1 MTKFLTIIK
10 LFKINN
16 WIKNLLILVPIFFS
30 VIIPDHQMILELI
43 ILFFVFSL
51 SASTIY
57 IFNDIMDRN
66 TDKFDLIKKNR
77 PIASGLITL
86 KDSIFIILILI
97 AIITIYLIFTKNYVL
112 NIFIIS
118 YLLINIIY
126 TFFLKKIFF
135 LDVCTLAIFY
145 ILRVI
150 TPVYYFNLTLSYW
163 LILITFL
170 SVLTVG
176 LGKRYMDIN
185 NNLSNKK
192 FISLYTKKNLVY
204 LITISATLLQTS
216 YVFLLLTDYSISKY
230 GENFYVTGIVFF
242 LGILRYLH
250 SLFKLNFKDPIE
262 IFTKDRYFILIM
274 LTYIFVSMA
283 SIYNFL

>member
-1 MTKFLTIIK
+1 MAKLQTIIK
-10 LFKINN
+10 LLKINN

-43 ILFFVFSL
+43 ILFFIFSL

-86 KDSIFIILILI
+86 KDSIFIILILM
-97 AIITIYLIFTKNYVL
+97 AIITIYLILKKNYVL

-192 FISLYTKKNLVY
+192 FVSLYTKKNLVY
-204 LITISATLLQTS
+204 LITISAILLQTS

-230 GENFYVTGIVFF
+230 GVNFYVTGIIFF

-262 IFTKDRYFILIM
+262 IFTKDRYFVLIV
-274 LTYIFVSMA
+274 LTYIFVSIA
-283 SIYNFL
+283 SIYNFS

>member
-1 MTKFLTIIK
+1 MTKLQTIIK

-16 WIKNLLILVPIFFS
+16 WIKNLLILVPIIFS

-43 ILFFVFSL
+43 ILFFIFSL

-86 KDSIFIILILI
+86 KDSILIILILM
-97 AIITIYLIFTKNYVL
+97 AIITIYLILTKNYVL

-192 FISLYTKKNLVY
+192 FVSLYTKKNLVY
-204 LITISATLLQTS
+204 LITISAILLQTS

>member
-1 MTKFLTIIK
+1 MVKFQTVIK
-10 LFKINN
+10 LFKIKN
-16 WIKNLLILVPIFFS
+16 WIKNLLIIIPIFFS
-30 VIIPDHQMILELI
+30 AIIPDRQMILELI
-43 ILFFVFSL
+43 ILFFAFSL

-57 IFNDIMDRN
+57 IFNDIIDKN
-66 TDKFDLIKKNR
+66 TDKLDLIKKNR
-77 PIASGLITL
+77 PLASGLITI
-86 KDSIFIILILI
+86 KDSILIIIILMAILI
-97 AIITIYLIFTKNYVL
+97 IYLISTKNNVL
-112 NIFIIS
+112 NIFIIF
-118 YLLINIIY
+118 YFLTNIFY
-126 TFFLKKIFF
+126 TCFLKKIFF
-135 LDVCTLAIFY
+135 LDVCTLSIFY
-145 ILRVI
+145 ILRVVAPI
-150 TPVYYFNLTLSYW
+150 YYFNLTFSYW
-163 LILITFL
+163 LISITFI

-176 LGKRYMDIN
+176 FGKRYMDIN

>member
-1 MTKFLTIIK
+1 MAKLQTIIK
-10 LFKINN
+10 LLKINN

-43 ILFFVFSL
+43 ILFFIFSL

-86 KDSIFIILILI
+86 KDSILIILILM
-97 AIITIYLIFTKNYVL
+97 AIITIYLILTKNYVL

-135 LDVCTLAIFY
+135 LDICTLAIFY

-192 FISLYTKKNLVY
+192 FVSLYTKKNLVY
-204 LITISATLLQTS
+204 LITISAILLQTS
-216 YVFLLLTDYSISKY
+216 YVFLLFTDYSISKY

-274 LTYIFVSMA
+274 LTYIFVSIA

>member
-1 MTKFLTIIK
+1 MAKFQTIIK

-16 WIKNLLILVPIFFS
+16 WIKNLLILIPIFFS
-30 VIIPDHQMILELI
+30 IIIPSHQMILELI
-43 ILFFVFSL
+43 ILFFIFSL

-86 KDSIFIILILI
+86 KDSILIILILM
-97 AIITIYLIFTKNYVL
+97 AIITIYLILTKNYVL

-145 ILRVI
+145 ILRVV

-192 FISLYTKKNLVY
+192 FVSLYTKKNLVY
-204 LITISATLLQTS
+204 LITISAILLQTS

-250 SLFKLNFKDPIE
+250 SLFKLNFTDPIE

-274 LTYIFVSMA
+274 LTYIFVSMT

>member
-1 MTKFLTIIK
+1 MTKFQTIIK

-16 WIKNLLILVPIFFS
+16 WIKNLLILIPIFFS
-30 VIIPDHQMILELI
+30 VIIPSHQMILELI
-43 ILFFVFSL
+43 ILFFIFSL
-51 SASTIY
+51 SASAIY

-86 KDSIFIILILI
+86 KDSIFIILILM
-97 AIITIYLIFTKNYVL
+97 AIITIYLILTKNYVL
-112 NIFIIS
+112 NIFILS
-118 YLLINIIY
+118 YLLINIVY

-192 FISLYTKKNLVY
+192 FVSLYTKKNLVY
-204 LITISATLLQTS
+204 LITISAILLQTS

>member
-10 LFKINN
+10 LFKIKN

>member
-1 MTKFLTIIK
+1 MTKFQTIIK
-10 LFKINN
+10 LLKINN

-30 VIIPDHQMILELI
+30 VIIPSHQMILELI
-43 ILFFVFSL
+43 ILFFIFSL

-86 KDSIFIILILI
+86 KDSILIILILM
-97 AIITIYLIFTKNYVL
+97 AIITICLILTKNYVL
-112 NIFIIS
+112 NIFILS

-192 FISLYTKKNLVY
+192 FVSLYTKKNLVY

-250 SLFKLNFKDPIE
+250 SLFKLNFTDPIE

-274 LTYIFVSMA
+274 LTYIFVSIA
-283 SIYNFL
+283 SIYNFS

>member
-1 MTKFLTIIK
+1 MAKFQTIIK

-43 ILFFVFSL
+43 ILFFIFSL

-86 KDSIFIILILI
+86 KDSILIILILM
-97 AIITIYLIFTKNYVL
+97 AIITIYLILTKNYVL

-192 FISLYTKKNLVY
+192 FVSLYTKKNLVY
-204 LITISATLLQTS
+204 LITISAILLQIS
-216 YVFLLLTDYSISKY
+216 YVLLLLTDYSISKY
-230 GENFYVTGIVFF
+230 GENFYLTGIIFF
-242 LGILRYLH
+242 LGILRYLY
-250 SLFKLNFKDPIE
+250 SLSKLNFTDPVE
-262 IFTKDRYFILIM
+262 IFIKDRYFILI
-274 LTYIFVSMA
+274 LLAYISVSIA
-283 SIYNFL
+283 SIYNFI

>member
-1 MTKFLTIIK
+1 MTKFQTIIK

-43 ILFFVFSL
+43 ILFFIFSL
-51 SASTIY
+51 SASAIY

-86 KDSIFIILILI
+86 KDSILIILILM
-97 AIITIYLIFTKNYVL
+97 AIITIYLILTKNYVL

-192 FISLYTKKNLVY
+192 FVSLYTKKNLVY
-204 LITISATLLQTS
+204 LITISAILLQTS

-230 GENFYVTGIVFF
+230 GENFYVTGIVFL

-250 SLFKLNFKDPIE
+250 SLFKLNFTDPIE

>member
-1 MTKFLTIIK
+1 MTKFQTIIK

-43 ILFFVFSL
+43 ILFFIFSL

-86 KDSIFIILILI
+86 KDSILIILILM
-97 AIITIYLIFTKNYVL
+97 AIITIYLILTKNYVL

-135 LDVCTLAIFY
+135 
-145 ILRVI
+145 
-150 TPVYYFNLTLSYW
+150 
-163 LILITFL
+163 
-170 SVLTVG
+170 
-176 LGKRYMDIN
+176 
-185 NNLSNKK
+185 
-192 FISLYTKKNLVY
+192 
-204 LITISATLLQTS
+204 
-216 YVFLLLTDYSISKY
+216 
-230 GENFYVTGIVFF
+230 
-242 LGILRYLH
+242 
-250 SLFKLNFKDPIE
+250 
-262 IFTKDRYFILIM
+262 
-274 LTYIFVSMA
+274 
-283 SIYNFL
+283 

>member
-1 MTKFLTIIK
+1 MAKFQTIIK

-30 VIIPDHQMILELI
+30 VIIPDLQMISELI
-43 ILFFVFSL
+43 ILFFIFSL

-86 KDSIFIILILI
+86 KDSILIILILM
-97 AIITIYLIFTKNYVL
+97 AIITIYLILTKNYVL

-192 FISLYTKKNLVY
+192 FVSLYTKKNLVY
-204 LITISATLLQTS
+204 LITISAILLQTS

-250 SLFKLNFKDPIE
+250 SLFKLNFTDPIE
-262 IFTKDRYFILIM
+262 IFIKDRYLVLIM
-274 LTYIFVSMA
+274 LTYIFVSMT

>member
-1 MTKFLTIIK
+1 MAKFQTIIK

-16 WIKNLLILVPIFFS
+16 WIKNLLILIPIFFS
-30 VIIPDHQMILELI
+30 VIIPSHQMILELI
-43 ILFFVFSL
+43 ILFFIFSL

-86 KDSIFIILILI
+86 KDSIFIILILM
-97 AIITIYLIFTKNYVL
+97 AIITIYLILTKNYVL
-112 NIFIIS
+112 NIFIMS

-192 FISLYTKKNLVY
+192 FVSLYTKKNLVY
-204 LITISATLLQTS
+204 LITISAILLQTS

>member
-1 MTKFLTIIK
+1 MAKFQTIIK

-30 VIIPDHQMILELI
+30 VIIPDLQMISELI
-43 ILFFVFSL
+43 ILFFIFSL

-77 PIASGLITL
+77 PIASGLISL
-86 KDSIFIILILI
+86 KDSILIILILM
-97 AIITIYLIFTKNYVL
+97 AIITIYLILTKNYVL

-192 FISLYTKKNLVY
+192 FVSLYTKKNLVY
-204 LITISATLLQTS
+204 LITISAILLQTS

-250 SLFKLNFKDPIE
+250 SLFKLNFTDPIE

-274 LTYIFVSMA
+274 LAYIFVSIA
-283 SIYNFL
+283 SIYNLL

>member
-204 LITISATLLQTS
+204 LITISTILLQTL
-216 YVFLLLTDYSISKY
+216 YVFFSLTDSSISKF
-230 GENFYVTGIVFF
+230 GENFYITSIIFF
-242 LGILRYLH
+242 LGISRYLY
-250 SLFKLNFKDPIE
+250 SLFKLNFTDPIE
-262 IFTKDRYFILIM
+262 IFVKDKLFILVL
-274 LTYIFVSMA
+274 LTYIFVAIA

>member
-1 MTKFLTIIK
+1 MAKLQTIIK
-10 LFKINN
+10 LLKINN

-30 VIIPDHQMILELI
+30 VIIPDLQMILELI
-43 ILFFVFSL
+43 ILFFIFSL

-86 KDSIFIILILI
+86 KDSILIILILM
-97 AIITIYLIFTKNYVL
+97 AIITIYLILTKNYVL

-118 YLLINIIY
+118 YLLINIVY

-192 FISLYTKKNLVY
+192 FVSLYTKKNLVY
-204 LITISATLLQTS
+204 LITISAILLQTS

-230 GENFYVTGIVFF
+230 GENFYLTGIIFF
-242 LGILRYLH
+242 LGILRYLY
-250 SLFKLNFKDPIE
+250 SLSKLNFTDPVE
-262 IFTKDRYFILIM
+262 IFIKDRYFILI
-274 LTYIFVSMA
+274 LLAYIFVSIA
-283 SIYNFL
+283 SIYNFI

>member
-97 AIITIYLIFTKNYVL
+97 AIITIYLIFTKSYVL

-185 NNLSNKK
+185 NNLFNKK
-192 FISLYTKKNLVY
+192 FVSLYTKKNLVY
-204 LITISATLLQTS
+204 LITTSAILLQTS
-216 YVFLLLTDYSISKY
+216 YVFFSLTNSSISKF
-230 GENFYVTGIVFF
+230 GENFYITSIIFF
-242 LGILRYLH
+242 LGISRYLY
-250 SLFKLNFKDPIE
+250 SLFKLNFTDPIE
-262 IFTKDRYFILIM
+262 IFVKDKYFILVL
-274 LTYIFVSMA
+274 LTYMFVNIA
-283 SIYNFL
+283 LIYNLL

>member
-1 MTKFLTIIK
+1 MTKFQTIIK

-30 VIIPDHQMILELI
+30 VVIPDHQMILELI
-43 ILFFVFSL
+43 ILFFIFSL

-86 KDSIFIILILI
+86 KDSILIILILM
-97 AIITIYLIFTKNYVL
+97 AIITIYLILTKNYVL

-135 LDVCTLAIFY
+135 
-145 ILRVI
+145 
-150 TPVYYFNLTLSYW
+150 
-163 LILITFL
+163 
-170 SVLTVG
+170 
-176 LGKRYMDIN
+176 
-185 NNLSNKK
+185 
-192 FISLYTKKNLVY
+192 
-204 LITISATLLQTS
+204 
-216 YVFLLLTDYSISKY
+216 
-230 GENFYVTGIVFF
+230 
-242 LGILRYLH
+242 
-250 SLFKLNFKDPIE
+250 
-262 IFTKDRYFILIM
+262 
-274 LTYIFVSMA
+274 
-283 SIYNFL
+283 

>member
-1 MTKFLTIIK
+1 MAKLQTIIK
-10 LFKINN
+10 LLKINN

-43 ILFFVFSL
+43 ILFFIFSL
-51 SASTIY
+51 SASAIY

-86 KDSIFIILILI
+86 KDSILIILILM
-97 AIITIYLIFTKNYVL
+97 AIITIYLILTKNYVL

-150 TPVYYFNLTLSYW
+150 TPVYYFNLSLSYW

-176 LGKRYMDIN
+176 FGKRYMDIN

-204 LITISATLLQTS
+204 LITISAILLQTS

-230 GENFYVTGIVFF
+230 GVNFYVTGIIFF
-242 LGILRYLH
+242 LGILRYLY
-250 SLFKLNFKDPIE
+250 SLFKLNFTDPIE
-262 IFTKDRYFILIM
+262 IFTKDRYFVLIV
-274 LTYIFVSMA
+274 LTYIFVSIA

>member
-1 MTKFLTIIK
+1 MAKFQTIIK

-30 VIIPDHQMILELI
+30 VIIPSHQMVLELI
-43 ILFFVFSL
+43 ILFFIFSL

-86 KDSIFIILILI
+86 KDSILIILILM
-97 AIITIYLIFTKNYVL
+97 AIITIYLIFKKNYVL

-192 FISLYTKKNLVY
+192 FVSLYTKKNLVY
-204 LITISATLLQTS
+204 LITISAILLQTS

-262 IFTKDRYFILIM
+262 IFTKDIYFILIM
-274 LTYIFVSMA
+274 LIYIFVSIA
-283 SIYNFL
+283 SIYNLL

>member
-97 AIITIYLIFTKNYVL
+97 AIITIYLIFTKSYVL

-135 LDVCTLAIFY
+135 FRCMYLSY
-145 ILRVI
+145 IL
-150 TPVYYFNLTLSYW
+150 YFKS
-163 LILITFL
+163 
-170 SVLTVG
+170 
-176 LGKRYMDIN
+176 RY
-185 NNLSNKK
+185 
-192 FISLYTKKNLVY
+192 
-204 LITISATLLQTS
+204 ACLL
-216 YVFLLLTDYSISKY
+216 F
-230 GENFYVTGIVFF
+230 
-242 LGILRYLH
+242 
-250 SLFKLNFKDPIE
+250 
-262 IFTKDRYFILIM
+262 
-274 LTYIFVSMA
+274 
-283 SIYNFL
+283 

>member
-1 MTKFLTIIK
+1 MS
-10 LFKINN
+10 
-16 WIKNLLILVPIFFS
+16 IL
-30 VIIPDHQMILELI
+30 
-43 ILFFVFSL
+43 
-51 SASTIY
+51 
-57 IFNDIMDRN
+57 
-66 TDKFDLIKKNR
+66 
-77 PIASGLITL
+77 
-86 KDSIFIILILI
+86 
-97 AIITIYLIFTKNYVL
+97 TIYLILTKNNVL

-118 YLLINIIY
+118 YFLTNIIY

-192 FISLYTKKNLVY
+192 FVSLYTKKNLVY
-204 LITISATLLQTS
+204 LITISAILLQTS

-250 SLFKLNFKDPIE
+250 SLFKLNFTDPIE
-262 IFTKDRYFILIM
+262 IFTKDRYFVLIV
-274 LTYIFVSMA
+274 LTYIFVSIA

>member
-1 MTKFLTIIK
+1 MAKFQTIIK

-30 VIIPDHQMILELI
+30 VIIPSHQMILELI
-43 ILFFVFSL
+43 ILFFIFSL

-86 KDSIFIILILI
+86 KDSILIILILM
-97 AIITIYLIFTKNYVL
+97 AIITIYLILTKNYVL
-112 NIFIIS
+112 NIFILS
-118 YLLINIIY
+118 YLLINIVY

-192 FISLYTKKNLVY
+192 FVSLYTKKNLVY
-204 LITISATLLQTS
+204 LITISAILLQTS

>member
-1 MTKFLTIIK
+1 MAKFQTIIK

-16 WIKNLLILVPIFFS
+16 WIKNLLILIPIFFS
-30 VIIPDHQMILELI
+30 IIIPSHQMILELI
-43 ILFFVFSL
+43 ILFFIFSL

-86 KDSIFIILILI
+86 KDSILIILILM
-97 AIITIYLIFTKNYVL
+97 AIITIYLILTKNYVL

-192 FISLYTKKNLVY
+192 FVSLYTKKNLVY
-204 LITISATLLQTS
+204 LITISAILLQTS